1 MAPSM
6 QDLEQVEEQIAL
18 INEKF
23 RLLSE
28 QNGGKL
34 TPSQVEL
41 RDDMIAELL
50 QERDRIS
57 SEIKAKIV

>member
-23 RLLSE
+23 RLLNE